1 MHKKA
6 QSFSIGM
13 VFTVLLLSIMGF
25 GIYSGIQSMGEENIN
40 TIEESFKNNNITL
53 QRKGIAGASFFISQN
68 AVTPSLMKDWLPPKG
83 KYIFILEDLPLLDG
97 TDFIIIIPFLLLAIW
112 ICKYIDTDSAFK
124 NFLFKA
130 LLIIGFVV
138 FGYVLWKVFM
148 LWLYY
153 WSGQTLGISKEI
165 LINFRIGVNNAIGKY
180 TGLLTV
186 LTLAGA
192 IGIFKMIFGKGD

>member
-1 MHKKA
+1 M
-6 QSFSIGM
+6 
-13 VFTVLLLSIMGF
+13 
-25 GIYSGIQSMGEENIN
+25 
-40 TIEESFKNNNITL
+40 
-53 QRKGIAGASFFISQN
+53 
-68 AVTPSLMKDWLPPKG
+68 
-83 KYIFILEDLPLLDG
+83 
-97 TDFIIIIPFLLLAIW
+97 
-112 ICKYIDTDSAFK
+112 
-124 NFLFKA
+124 
-130 LLIIGFVV
+130 LIIGFVV